1 MIIPGGHASF
11 TQKVG
16 DLDLGKDAVFDTWEY
31 GLRWYDNL
39 MKGIDNGIAREKPV
53 KIFVMGRN
61 VWRDEDDW
69 PLARAR
75 PTRYYL
81 HSAGAASSLSGDGRL
96 NTAPPAAEPPDRYV
110 FYPEDPT
117 PTQGGPVLGD
127 AKYPPGP
134 LDQRAVE
141 GRPDVLLYTTPAFQ
155 QEMEVT
161 GPVSLDIYVSSSAVD
176 TDFTGKLV
184 DVWPDGFS
192 QNLTDGILRAR
203 YRSSTEKAE
212 LMNPGEVY
220 RLTIEHWST
229 SNVFL
234 PGHKLRVEV
243 ASGNFPRF
251 DRNLNTGASPEAS
264 KSHMP
269 ATNVVY
275 HDRDHPSALIL
286 PVLP

>member
-1 MIIPGGHASF
+1 MSAPRPAGRAPVHDPRLPAGDGGHGPGEPGHLC
-11 TQKVG
+11 Q
-16 DLDLGKDAVFDTWEY
+16 L
-31 GLRWYDNL
+31 
-39 MKGIDNGIAREKPV
+39 
-53 KIFVMGRN
+53 
-61 VWRDEDDW
+61 
-69 PLARAR
+69 
-75 PTRYYL
+75 
-81 HSAGAASSLSGDGRL
+81 LS
-96 NTAPPAAEPPDRYV
+96 P
-110 FYPEDPT
+110 
-117 PTQGGPVLGD
+117 Q
-127 AKYPPGP
+127 
-134 LDQRAVE
+134 
-141 GRPDVLLYTTPAFQ
+141 DVLLYTTPAFQ

-243 ASGNFPRF
+243 ASGNLPRF
-251 DRNLNTGASPEAS
+251 DRTLNTGASPEAS